1 MRCETSTLG
10 VYTFLHN
17 SRCSKSR
24 TWLKNMDNS
33 GKKYELREYMKNPLD
48 YGDLVDLQ
56 TKLWLKAI
64 EFTRTKE
71 KEFNESN
78 LTKNS
83 SDEEILKAMS
93 KHPKLMERPIVF
105 NKEKAVIGRP
115 EENII
120 EFLK

>member
-1 MRCETSTLG
+1 
-10 VYTFLHN
+10 
-17 SRCSKSR
+17 
-24 TWLKNMDNS
+24 MDNS

-56 TKLWLKAI
+56 SKLWLKAI

-71 KEFNESN
+71 KEFKESN

-93 KHPKLMERPIVF
+93 KYPKLMERPIVF

-120 EFLK
+120 EFLKSK

>member
-1 MRCETSTLG
+1 MLT
-10 VYTFLHN
+10 YLHN

-24 TWLKNMDNS
+24 NWLKLMENS
-33 GKKYELREYMKNPLD
+33 WKKYELREYLKNPLD
-48 YGDLVDLQ
+48 YNDLLELKI
-56 TKLWLKAI
+56 KLNLPAI

-71 KEFNESN
+71 KEFIQAG

-83 SDEEILKAMS
+83 SDEEILRAMA
-93 KHPKLMERPIVF
+93 KFPKLMERPIIF
-105 NKEKAVIGRP
+105 DEKKAVVWRP

>member
-1 MRCETSTLG
+1 MLT
-10 VYTFLHN
+10 YLHN

-24 TWLKNMDNS
+24 NWLKLMENS
-33 GKKYELREYMKNPLD
+33 WKKYELREYLKNPLD
-48 YGDLVDLQ
+48 YNDLLELKI
-56 TKLWLKAI
+56 KLNLPAI

-71 KEFNESN
+71 KEFVQAG

-83 SDEEILKAMS
+83 SDEEILRAMT
-93 KHPKLMERPIVF
+93 KFPKLMERPIIF
-105 NKEKAVIGRP
+105 DEKKAVVWRP